1 MKNYSLPVKLVV
13 CGALIVGTFVLSPSP
28 SYGQGRRLSTQQV
41 DSIVTPQLSQC
52 NGPGIVGATTTNGRT
67 KQVKNA
73 RLDPYSIIPTA
84 NAVEPSMLRVAKTMH
99 GMWRG
104 QVIGSPL
111 DTKYETTKEGNVDY
125 FWIFDMARAEA
136 LIIAL
141 RNGNNSTAGLSL
153 GVATPPKLSY
163 LICAHEGYIPTV
175 EKGSEIHEFTKVSH
189 SISNAAQILS
199 NATGLSLRSGAT
211 LSEHWQAIVASGYFQ
226 SLPAVAFAGGM
237 FKPIQ
242 LAPVPSPIGPS
253 QVSMSWNAEYYGG
266 GTTWI
271 KFTPGV
277 PMRGVE
283 SSTFVV
289 TTATAG
295 DFLVA
300 SPGNGKLAK
309 VEAFEGGDYDLA
321 FDSVTF
327 GPMCDGECDGICPEC
342 GPLPSPS
349 PGASPS
355 PSPTQTPGQV
365 QSPSPSP
372 ELRVSPSKQTEEKP
386 QSLNR
391 KANHRRRSNHR

>member
-13 CGALIVGTFVLSPSP
+13 YCALVSCTFVLSQST
-28 SYGQGRRLSTQQV
+28 SNGQGRRLSTQQV
-41 DSIVTPQLSQC
+41 DAIVTPQLSQC
-52 NGPGIVGATTTNGRT
+52 NGPGIVATTNGQT

-84 NAVEPSMLRVAKTMH
+84 NAIEPSVTRVAKTMH

-111 DTKYETTKEGNVDY
+111 DTKYEKTKEGNVDY

-153 GVATPPKLSY
+153 GVETPPKLSY

-189 SISNAAQILS
+189 NIANAAQILS

-211 LSEHWQAIVASGYFQ
+211 LSELWQVIVASGYFQ

-237 FKPIQ
+237 FKPIRVES
-242 LAPVPSPIGPS
+242 VPSAIGPS
-253 QVSMSWNAEYYGG
+253 QVAMSWDAEYYGG

-277 PMRGVE
+277 PMKGVE
-283 SSTFVV
+283 SSTFVA
-289 TTATAG
+289 TTGTSG

-342 GPLPSPS
+342 GGTAGVATSPAKS
-349 PGASPS
+349 T
-355 PSPTQTPGQV
+355 SPTQV
-365 QSPSPSP
+365 QK
-372 ELRVSPSKQTEEKP
+372 SK
-386 QSLNR
+386 SRNR
-391 KANHRRRSNHR
+391 KDNHSHRRSNNR